1 MRTYVISTT
10 NYVANVGVHTPLFCR
25 CRGRTSSRIPPQ
37 SAPPPPQPFQKSP
50 SRILRAPARPRASRS
65 PRPCV
70 ALSSPKTY
78 RVVAAISASA
88 QSPAHSAAQP
98 WRCDRRLC
106 SLLHPAQHRRPS
118 GPRLADQV
126 GKPPARRLPDSG
138 RRWRNGGRER
148 GAQI

>member
-88 QSPAHSAAQP
+88 QSPAHLAAQP
-98 WRCDRRLC
+98 WRRDRRLY
-106 SLLHPAQHRRPS
+106 SLLHPAQHRRLS
-118 GPRLADQV
+118 GPCLADQV
-126 GKPPARRLPDSG
+126 GNPPARRLPDSG
-138 RRWRNGGRER
+138 RRWRDGGRER